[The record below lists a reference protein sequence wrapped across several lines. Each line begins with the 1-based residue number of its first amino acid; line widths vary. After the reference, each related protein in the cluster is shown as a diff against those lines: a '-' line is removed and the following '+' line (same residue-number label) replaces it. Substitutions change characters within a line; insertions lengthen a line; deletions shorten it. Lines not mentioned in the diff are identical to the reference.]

1 MKKILIKIYIGNLPF
16 DMPKIKPP
24 KIIIKD
30 FNIIRVGKTIWNKDY
45 VDIIESLYTKGGGK
59 TCHSSRC

>member
-30 FNIIRVGKTIWNKDY
+30 FNIIRVGKTI
-45 VDIIESLYTKGGGK
+45 
-59 TCHSSRC
+59 